1 MRTPQDTA
9 TAAGLNR
16 ALLARQGLLDR
27 HKGPGG
33 AKHSGKPLVSA
44 IEQICALQAQ
54 QWSSPPV
61 GLWSRLADF
70 VAADL
75 WAVLDK
81 GDVVT
86 GILMRR
92 TLHLVS
98 AAEHPVWA
106 RIAAETGVGGWLLRG
121 VETPERA
128 DDMLKDTIAYAQQTR
143 TGDEL
148 TAFADQ
154 WVQEHPDAL
163 PAKAVTAQQ
172 EYKWRPFRA
181 QPAFVK
187 VPADDSWGAKTPA
200 AYRAGPPTPRGLT
213 SEKAWETA
221 VTRHL
226 GAFGPAGA
234 DDIAYWLGS
243 PAGPVKAAIG
253 RLDLDTL
260 GEDAGGRR
268 VLYDLPDAPRP
279 ADDTAAPPR
288 FLPAFDNALLAF
300 AANRRARILPDAYKE
315 RVYLKRNLRWLPTL
329 LVDGLVA
336 GVWSAETKRG
346 VVTLT
351 VTAFDKLTKVAAA
364 EVEAEGEALAR
375 FIEPA
380 AKDHVVRITA
390 S

>member
-27 HKGPGG
+27 HIGPGG
-33 AKHSGKPLVSA
+33 AKHRGKALVSA
-44 IEQICALQAQ
+44 IEQVGALQAQ

-70 VAADL
+70 TPDDL
-75 WAVLDK
+75 WAVLGK

-121 VETPERA
+121 VEVPERA
-128 DDMLKDTIAYAQQTR
+128 EDMLKDTVAYAEQAR

-148 TAFADQ
+148 TAFAEQ
-154 WVQEHPDAL
+154 WVEKHPDAL
-163 PAKAVTAQQ
+163 PAKAVAAQQ

-187 VPADDSWGAKTPA
+187 VPANGDWGAKTPA
-200 AYRAGPPTPRGLT
+200 AYHAGPPTPRGLT

-221 VTRHL
+221 VSRHL

-234 DDIAYWLGS
+234 DDIAYWLGA
-243 PAGPVKAAIG
+243 PAGPVKAAIE
-253 RLDLDTL
+253 RLDLVTL
-260 GEDAGGRR
+260 GEAGGRR
-268 VLYDLPDAPRP
+268 TLYDVAGAPRP
-279 ADDTAAPPR
+279 DEDTPAPPR
-288 FLPAFDNALLAF
+288 FLPAFDNALLAY
-300 AANRRARILPDAYKE
+300 AANRRSRILPDAYKE

-336 GVWSAETKRG
+336 GVWSTETKRG
-346 VVTLT
+346 VATLT
-351 VTAFDKLTKVAAA
+351 VTSFAKLSKAAA
-364 EVEAEGEALAR
+364 EEVEAEGAGLLR
-375 FIEPA
+375 FAEPA
-380 AKDHVVRITA
+380 AKDHVVRITT

>member
-1 MRTPQDTA
+1 M
-9 TAAGLNR
+9 
-16 ALLARQGLLDR
+16 
-27 HKGPGG
+27 
-33 AKHSGKPLVSA
+33 SA
-44 IEQICALQAQ
+44 IEQVGALQAQ

-61 GLWSRLADF
+61 GLWSRLDGFTAD
-70 VAADL
+70 DL
-75 WAVLDK
+75 WAVLGS

-106 RIAAETGVGGWLLRG
+106 RVAAETGVGGWLLRS

-128 DDMLKDTIAYAQQTR
+128 DEMLQATIGYAGQAR

-148 TAFADQ
+148 TAFAEA
-154 WVQEHPDAL
+154 WVADHPDAL
-163 PAKAVTAQQ
+163 PAKAVAAQQ

-187 VPADDSWGAKTPA
+187 VPANGSWSAKTPA
-200 AYRAGPPTPRGLT
+200 AYHAGPPTPKGLT
-213 SEKAWETA
+213 SEKAWDTA

-234 DDIAYWLGS
+234 DDIAWWLGAT
-243 PAGPVKAAIG
+243 AGPVKAALD
-253 RLDLDTL
+253 RLDLVTL
-260 GEDAGGRR
+260 GEPGARR
-268 VLYDLPDAPRP
+268 VLYDLPGAPRP
-279 ADDTAAPPR
+279 ADDTEAPPR
-288 FLPAFDNALLAF
+288 FLPAFDNAVLAY

-336 GVWSAETKRG
+336 GVWSTDTKRG
-346 VVTLT
+346 VATLT
-351 VTAFDKLTKVAAA
+351 VTAFEKPTRAAA
-364 EVEAEGEALAR
+364 AAIEAEGTALVT
-375 FIEPA
+375 FTEPT
-380 AKDHVVRITA
+380 AKDHVVRITT

>member
-27 HKGPGG
+27 HQGG
-33 AKHSGKPLVSA
+33 DRALVSA
-44 IEQICALQAQ
+44 IEQIGALQAQ

-61 GLWSRLADF
+61 GLWSRLDGFTADQ
-70 VAADL
+70 L
-75 WAVLDK
+75 WAAMDA

-98 AAEHPVWA
+98 AAEHPMWA

-128 DDMLKDTIAYAQQTR
+128 DDMLKATIAYAKQAR

-148 TAFADQ
+148 TDFAEQ
-154 WVQEHPDAL
+154 WVAKHPEAL
-163 PAKAVTAQQ
+163 PAKAVEAQR

-187 VPADDSWGAKTPA
+187 VPANGSWGAKTPA
-200 AYRAGPPTPRGLT
+200 CYHAGPPTPRGLT
-213 SEKAWETA
+213 SEKAWDTA

-243 PAGPVKAAIG
+243 TAGPVKAAIE
-253 RLDLDTL
+253 RLDLVTL
-260 GEDAGGRR
+260 GEEGGRR

-279 ADDTAAPPR
+279 AADTPAPPR

-300 AANRRARILPDAYKE
+300 AANRRTRILPDEHKE

-351 VTAFDKLTKVAAA
+351 VTAFGKLAKTATA

-375 FIEPA
+375 LVEPA

>member
-27 HKGPGG
+27 HTGPGG
-33 AKHSGKPLVSA
+33 AKHSGKPLIQA
-44 IEQICALQAQ
+44 IEQVGALQAQ

-61 GLWSRLADF
+61 GLWSRLEGFSAD
-70 VAADL
+70 DL
-75 WAVLDK
+75 WAVLDR
-81 GDVVT
+81 GDLVT

-121 VETPERA
+121 VETPDRA
-128 DDMLKDTIAYAQQTR
+128 DDLLKATIAYAKKIR

-148 TAFADQ
+148 TAFAEK
-154 WVQEHPDAL
+154 WVDEHPDAL
-163 PAKAVTAQQ
+163 PEKAVAAQR

-187 VPADDSWGAKTPA
+187 MPADGAWGARTPA
-200 AYRAGPPTPRGLT
+200 AYRSGPPTPRGLT
-213 SEKAWETA
+213 GEKAWETA
-221 VTRHL
+221 VSRHL

-234 DDIAYWLGS
+234 DDVAYWLGA
-243 PAGPVKAAIG
+243 PAAPVKAAIE
-253 RLDLDTL
+253 RLDPHTL
-260 GEDAGGRR
+260 GEEKGRR
-268 VLYDLPDAPRP
+268 VLYDLPGAPRP
-279 ADDTAAPPR
+279 DGDTEAPPR

-300 AANRRARILPDAYKE
+300 AANRRARILRDEHKD
-315 RVYLKRNLRWLPTL
+315 RVYLKANLRWLPTL

-336 GVWSAETKRG
+336 GTWSTETKRG
-346 VVTLT
+346 VATLT
-351 VTAFDKLTKVAAA
+351 AITFDKLGKAASA
-364 EVEAEGEALAR
+364 AVQTEAEALVR
-375 FIEPA
+375 FAEPA
-380 AKDHVVRITA
+380 AKDHVVRITT

>member
-9 TAAGLNR
+9 TTAGLNR

-33 AKHSGKPLVSA
+33 TRHSGKPLVSA
-44 IEQICALQAQ
+44 IEQIGALQAQ

-61 GLWSRLADF
+61 GLWSRLSDFAAD
-70 VAADL
+70 DL

-128 DDMLKDTIAYAQQTR
+128 QEMLEATIAYADQAR

-148 TAFADQ
+148 TAFAEQ
-154 WVQEHPDAL
+154 WVEQHPDVL
-163 PAKAVTAQQ
+163 PAKAVAAQR

-187 VPADDSWGAKTPA
+187 VPANGSWGAKTPA
-200 AYRAGPPTPRGLT
+200 AYHAGPPTPARLT

-221 VTRHL
+221 VSRHL

-234 DDIAYWLGS
+234 DDIAYWLGAA
-243 PAGPVKAAIG
+243 AGPVKAALE
-253 RLDLDTL
+253 RLDLVTL
-260 GEDAGGRR
+260 GETGGRR
-268 VLYDLPDAPRP
+268 VLWDLPDAPRP
-279 ADDTAAPPR
+279 ADDTDAPPR
-288 FLPAFDNALLAF
+288 FLPAFDNALLAY
-300 AANRRARILPDAYKE
+300 AANRRARILPDAYKD
-315 RVYLKRNLRWLPTL
+315 RVYLRRNLRWLPTL

-336 GVWSAETKRG
+336 GVWSTETKRG
-346 VVTLT
+346 VATLT
-351 VTAFDKLTKVAAA
+351 VTAFEKLTKAAA
-364 EVEAEGEALAR
+364 AAVEAEGEQLIR
-375 FIEPA
+375 FTEPT
-380 AKDHVVRITA
+380 AKDHVVRIST

>member
-9 TAAGLNR
+9 TATGLNR

-27 HKGPGG
+27 HTGPGG
-33 AKHSGKPLVSA
+33 SQHSGKSLVSA
-44 IEQICALQAQ
+44 IEQIGALQAQ

-61 GLWSRLADF
+61 GLWSRLDGFSAD
-70 VAADL
+70 DL
-75 WAVLDK
+75 WAVLEN
-81 GDVVT
+81 GDLVT

-121 VETPERA
+121 VDQPERA
-128 DDMLKDTIAYAQQTR
+128 DELLTDTVAYAKKVR

-148 TAFADQ
+148 TAYAEK
-154 WVQEHPDAL
+154 WVDDHPDAL
-163 PAKAVTAQQ
+163 PAKAVEAQR
-172 EYKWRPFRA
+172 EFKWRPFRA

-187 VPADDSWGAKTPA
+187 APADGAWGAKTPA
-200 AYRAGPPTPRGLT
+200 AYRSGPPTPRSLT

-221 VTRHL
+221 ITRHL

-243 PAGPVKAAIG
+243 AAGPVKAALD
-253 RLDLDTL
+253 RLDLATL
-260 GEDAGGRR
+260 REENGRR
-268 VLYDLPDAPRP
+268 VLYDVADAPRP
-279 ADDTAAPPR
+279 ADDTEAPPR
-288 FLPAFDNALLAF
+288 FLPAFDNAVLAF
-300 AANRRARILPDAYKE
+300 AANRRARILPDAYKD
-315 RVYLKRNLRWLPTL
+315 RVYLKRNLRWLPTF

-336 GVWSAETKRG
+336 GVWSTETKRG
-346 VVTLT
+346 VATLT
-351 VTAFDKLTKVAAA
+351 VTAFEKPTKAATA
-364 EVEAEGEALAR
+364 AVEAEGEALVR
-375 FIEPA
+375 FTEPT
-380 AKDHVVRITA
+380 AKDHVVRITT